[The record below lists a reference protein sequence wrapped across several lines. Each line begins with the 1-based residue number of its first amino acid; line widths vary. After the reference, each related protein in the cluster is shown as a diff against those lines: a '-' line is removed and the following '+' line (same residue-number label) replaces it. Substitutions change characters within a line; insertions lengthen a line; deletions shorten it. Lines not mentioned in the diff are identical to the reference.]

1 MFDFFRPFNNN
12 SNTSKNVAKERL
24 KLVLVHDRID
34 CSPQLLEAIKDDIL
48 KVISSYAEI
57 DEEGLEIKMSKTR
70 SETDDKPVSALVA
83 NIPLKNIKERKRI
96 SLESIKDNHYGLVN
110 EQIAKFLKI
119 DQTLEEEYQLI
130 KTLTPSDISDFASR
144 MYLDTIYF
152 LGGNKNGK

>member
-57 DEEGLEIKMSKTR
+57 DEDVLEIKMSKTR

-83 NIPLKNIKERKRI
+83 NIPLKNIKERKI
-96 SLESIKDNHYGLVN
+96 
-110 EQIAKFLKI
+110 
-119 DQTLEEEYQLI
+119 
-130 KTLTPSDISDFASR
+130 
-144 MYLDTIYF
+144 
-152 LGGNKNGK
+152 